1 MAFQLLYRKKQVF
14 GDKETMNR
22 LTEET
27 IKQATVGKMMTCQ
40 EVSSYSPQE
49 IREAISGLVAEHK
62 TILAEALVE
71 AGLALY
77 PESED
82 ILAIASL
89 MAMQRQDWGQAAS
102 LLRSL
107 IDQQGVNATP
117 YSYIMLVRA
126 LRCNLEY
133 AEALSI
139 CIDAHEKHPNHPD
152 IDAEFK
158 VLTSILGLKPYAEDD
173 SLDSQDEDVLSPA
186 ALEKSDSSQ
195 KGREPKEATTSDQA
209 K

>member
-1 MAFQLLYRKKQVF
+1 ILQSYLPWNLNFVF
-14 GDKETMNR
+14 LDLFFWHYICFTLIKIGPPGGKMNR

-27 IKQATVGKMMTCQ
+27 IKQATIGKMMTSQ

-89 MAMQRQDWGQAAS
+89 MAMQRQDWGQASS

-107 IDQQGVNATP
+107 IEQQGVNATP
-117 YSYIMLVRA
+117 YSYIMLIRA

-133 AEALSI
+133 AEALSV
-139 CIDAHEKHPNHPD
+139 CIDAHEKHSNHPD
-152 IDAEFK
+152 
-158 VLTSILGLKPYAEDD
+158 
-173 SLDSQDEDVLSPA
+173 
-186 ALEKSDSSQ
+186 
-195 KGREPKEATTSDQA
+195 
-209 K
+209 

>member
-1 MAFQLLYRKKQVF
+1 
-14 GDKETMNR
+14 MNR
-22 LTEET
+22 LSKET
-27 IKQATVGKMMTCQ
+27 IKQATIGKMMTTQ

-62 TILAEALVE
+62 TLLAEALVE

-89 MAMQRQDWGQAAS
+89 MAMQRQDWAQAAS
-102 LLRSL
+102 MLRTL
-107 IDQQGVNATP
+107 IEQQGVNTTP
-117 YSYIMLVRA
+117 YSYIMLIRA
-126 LRCNLEY
+126 LRCNLEH

-139 CIDAHEKHPNHPD
+139 CIDAHERYPNHPD
-152 IDAEFK
+152 VDAEFQ
-158 VLTSILGLKPYAEDD
+158 VLTSILGLRPYPENETE
-173 SLDSQDEDVLSPA
+173 DEDEDILSPSVLKTPEA
-186 ALEKSDSSQ
+186 NEK
-195 KGREPKEATTSDQA
+195 TTHAEFDG